1 MSDNVCYGGVMTRG
15 GAREGAGNQTTWKSG
30 KTKVIRVPEVL
41 ADRVLEYARSLD
53 ENNDSLDLAPE
64 PVTQSKV
71 VNLSGIS
78 IQIHNGKLVV
88 YLEDL
93 VKAGFEILPAS
104 LGAMFKAMLGKR

>member
-1 MSDNVCYGGVMTRG
+1 MTRG
-15 GAREGAGNQTTWKSG
+15 GAREGAGNQPVWKSG
-30 KTKVIRVPEVL
+30 KTKVIRVPEAL
-41 ADRVLEYARSLD
+41 ADQVLNYARKLD
-53 ENNDSLDLAPE
+53 EDNDNVDLVPE

-93 VKAGFEILPAS
+93 AKAGFEILPAS
-104 LGAMFKAMLGKR
+104 LGAMFKAILGKR

>member
-1 MSDNVCYGGVMTRG
+1 MTRG
-15 GAREGAGNQTTWKSG
+15 GVREGAGNQPAWKSG
-30 KTKVIRVPEVL
+30 KTKVIRVPEAL
-41 ADRVLEYARSLD
+41 ADRVLNYARKLD
-53 ENNDSLDLAPE
+53 EDNDNVDLVPE

-93 VKAGFEILPAS
+93 AKAGFDILPTS
-104 LGAMFKAMLGKR
+104 LGVMFKAILRQR

>member
-1 MSDNVCYGGVMTRG
+1 MTRG
-15 GAREGAGNQTTWKSG
+15 GAREGAGSQSVWKSG
-30 KTKVIRVPEVL
+30 KTKVIRVPETL
-41 ADRVLEYARSLD
+41 ADRVLEYARALD
-53 ENNDSLDLAPE
+53 ENNDSLDLVPE

-93 VKAGFEILPAS
+93 AKAGFEILPTS
-104 LGAMFKAMLGKR
+104 LGTMFKAILGQR

>member
-1 MSDNVCYGGVMTRG
+1 VSDSVLTGEVMTSG
-15 GAREGAGNQTTWKSG
+15 GAREGAGNQPAWKSG

-41 ADRVLEYARSLD
+41 VDRVLEYARSLD
-53 ENNDSLDLAPE
+53 ENNDSLDLVPE

-71 VNLSGIS
+71 INLSGIS

-93 VKAGFEILPAS
+93 AKAGFEILPAS
-104 LGAMFKAMLGKR
+104 LGTMFKAILGQR